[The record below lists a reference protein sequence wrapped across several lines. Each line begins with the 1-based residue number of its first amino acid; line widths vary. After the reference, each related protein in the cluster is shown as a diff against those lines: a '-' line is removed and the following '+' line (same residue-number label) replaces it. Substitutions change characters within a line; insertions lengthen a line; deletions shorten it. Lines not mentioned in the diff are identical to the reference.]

1 MNFKSMSFTW
11 KSSKQ
16 CTFSLVTHINSSL
29 LRITFPFIFALYWYR
44 RAYGQAFVVSCLNR
58 CLLLHFTI
66 LFMKL
71 SLFTCI
77 LSENSTPY
85 NFEMRVFFNHDGGAL
100 FLELSEH
107 QIMCTRSIFFQV
119 SLLHRSFK
127 ELLAR

>member
-29 LRITFPFIFALYWYR
+29 LRITFPFIFAPYWYR

-85 NFEMRVFFNHDGGAL
+85 NFEMRVFL
-100 FLELSEH
+100 IMMVEL
-107 QIMCTRSIFFQV
+107 CFKNLANTRSCVPDQYFFQV
-119 SLLHRSFK
+119 SLLHRYFK